1 MTVEAASDARRQ
13 AAGLSR
19 DDRFVEGPLKGYHHE
34 TYAFPLPAENP
45 LATRF
50 ERGKLR
56 SPREE
61 LLWFDRR
68 CFASE
73 DRLLIALRGRIAR
86 IPECFEVAENV
97 CLQGFIEGRTLSSR
111 PLSNRHLHQLGRL
124 FEELVAVKADEL
136 DIRRNAAAD
145 GRSTG
150 TETDSDAE
158 TDTDTDSGAFL
169 RGLIRFTEEQVYG
182 ENAGRFRTLFDE
194 LGVPENALEEL
205 KRATVRL
212 APRPFALIH
221 GDLHR
226 ENFIVDPAGD
236 LWTIDWELA
245 AIGDPLYDLATHL
258 HLMRYSQKEEGRVRE
273 VWRAAVERVRPGSS
287 DGWEQDL
294 PVLLSYKRAQSVY
307 TDVIRTA
314 VALGSGPKQNWR
326 LLPRAAWRIHL
337 VLKAAAEPLGLPEV
351 PTLRQVMAAYLRWLR
366 AYPGRT
372 DP

>member
-1 MTVEAASDARRQ
+1 M
-13 AAGLSR
+13 
-19 DDRFVEGPLKGYHHE
+19 EGPLKGYHHE
-34 TYAFPLPAENP
+34 TYAFPLAAENP

-97 CLQGFIEGRTLSSR
+97 CLQGFIEGGTLSSR

-182 ENAGRFRTLFDE
+182 ENAGRFGTLFDE

-366 AYPGRT
+366 AYSGRT